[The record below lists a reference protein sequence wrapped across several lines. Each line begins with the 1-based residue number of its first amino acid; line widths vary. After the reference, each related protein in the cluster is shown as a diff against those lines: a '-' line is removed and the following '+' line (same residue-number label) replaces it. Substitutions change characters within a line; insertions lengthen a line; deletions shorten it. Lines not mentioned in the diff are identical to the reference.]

1 VEIFNLRAKLETG
14 ASRVFNCLQITQEV
28 LAAQDGGT
36 ASDLFFRARSL
47 NNMIV
52 IKEPNLDAAAGI
64 HGRSLPVRTKLFLPY
79 NTDVPY
85 EGGESVFTDDVR
97 FVPTLRHLSGGDGV
111 SEQNFE
117 LDLLKI
123 KLFEQ
128 LPSLDPFL
136 VKDTF
141 VQAKVRVNDA
151 YFRISAADWMNIREH
166 IGARFA
172 VMCRFAGD
180 GRSDAATVD
189 RLVERLWE
197 ARNLDALFPF
207 LSALGLPV
215 ERAPEFFYA
224 WKGISYFDY
233 EFTRNLEQ
241 LRSFSKWVQTAQTRG
256 PAHRQDRLSIEEDRG
271 ILRDRLRKTVGETQ
285 DILRAYEESFDLL
298 FNKRQSARKFAD
310 FMLDSRRHFW
320 TLGSNI
326 NGVQHAVAVWSKA
339 VERQIDLNLPPAQMV
354 RLMRTLRQIV

>member
-1 VEIFNLRAKLETG
+1 MEAFNLKAKLEAG

-28 LAAQDGGT
+28 LAAEDGAVAT
-36 ASDLFFRARSL
+36 DLFFRAHSL
-47 NNMIV
+47 NNTIV
-52 IKEPNLDAAAGI
+52 IKEPNLDDVVGV

-111 SEQNFE
+111 SEQRFE

-141 VQAKVRVNDA
+141 VQAKVRVNEA
-151 YFRISAADWMNIREH
+151 YFRISAADWMNIRDH

-180 GRSDAATVD
+180 GRADAATVD

-197 ARNLDALFPF
+197 ARNLDPLFPF

-233 EFTRNLEQ
+233 EFTRNVEQ

-271 ILRDRLRKTVGETQ
+271 ILRDRLRKVVGETQ
-285 DILRAYEESFDLL
+285 EILRSYEESFDLL

-310 FMLDSRRHFW
+310 FMLESKRHFW

-339 VERQIDLNLPPAQMV
+339 VERVIDRTLPPVQMV

>member
-1 VEIFNLRAKLETG
+1 MAT
-14 ASRVFNCLQITQEV
+14 
-28 LAAQDGGT
+28 
-36 ASDLFFRARSL
+36 DLFFRARSL

-52 IKEPNLDAAAGI
+52 IKEPNLDDVAGV

-136 VKDTF
+136 VK
-141 VQAKVRVNDA
+141 
-151 YFRISAADWMNIREH
+151 E
-166 IGARFA
+166 
-172 VMCRFAGD
+172 
-180 GRSDAATVD
+180 
-189 RLVERLWE
+189 
-197 ARNLDALFPF
+197 
-207 LSALGLPV
+207 
-215 ERAPEFFYA
+215 
-224 WKGISYFDY
+224 
-233 EFTRNLEQ
+233 
-241 LRSFSKWVQTAQTRG
+241 
-256 PAHRQDRLSIEEDRG
+256 
-271 ILRDRLRKTVGETQ
+271 
-285 DILRAYEESFDLL
+285 
-298 FNKRQSARKFAD
+298 
-310 FMLDSRRHFW
+310 RHFW

-339 VERQIDLNLPPAQMV
+339 VERVIDRTLPPAQMV

>member
-1 VEIFNLRAKLETG
+1 MEAFNVKAKLESG

-28 LAAQDGGT
+28 LAAQDGAVAT
-36 ASDLFFRARSL
+36 DLFFRARSL

-52 IKEPNLDAAAGI
+52 IKEPNLDDVAGV

-141 VQAKVRVNDA
+141 VQAKVRVNEA
-151 YFRISAADWMNIREH
+151 YFRISAADWMNIRDH

-180 GRSDAATVD
+180 GRADAATVD

-197 ARNLDALFPF
+197 ARNLDPLFPF

-233 EFTRNLEQ
+233 EFTRNVEQ

-271 ILRDRLRKTVGETQ
+271 ILRDRLRKVVGETQ
-285 DILRAYEESFDLL
+285 EILRSYEESFDLL

-310 FMLDSRRHFW
+310 FMLESKRHFW

-339 VERQIDLNLPPAQMV
+339 VERVIDRTLPPVQMV